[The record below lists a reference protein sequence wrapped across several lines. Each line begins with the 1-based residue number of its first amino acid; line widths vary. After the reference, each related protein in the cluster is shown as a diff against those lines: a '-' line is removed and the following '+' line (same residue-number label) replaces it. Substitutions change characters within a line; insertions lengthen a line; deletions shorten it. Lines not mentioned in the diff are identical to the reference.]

1 MTQTKTLNIAM
12 IEDEPFSRLA
22 LMEIL
27 KKYPYHHKEPELQLI
42 YSDFSLQVVGCI
54 SNTPEL
60 ITLLESNPEIEVLLL
75 DYSLA
80 TGETDENADASLS
93 QDGAGLIKRLLQ
105 LRPALK
111 IIVHTAHKSLAVA
124 RLAWQA
130 GAWGFVQKSS
140 DIQELFFAISYVARG
155 KKFFPIELAAL
166 SQPTEQNTHHTL
178 TGRETEVLRMLLNGL
193 KQKEISVR
201 LNISF
206 KTVSNTKTRAFK
218 KLGLTSNTDF
228 FKYAHEISL

>member
-1 MTQTKTLNIAM
+1 MIETKTLNIAM

-27 KKYPYHHKEPELQLI
+27 KKYPYHYKNPERQLI
-42 YSDFSLQVVGCI
+42 SSTFSLQVTGCV
-54 SNTPEL
+54 SNVPEL
-60 ITLLESNPEIEVLLL
+60 IQLLRNNPEIEVLLL

-80 TGETDENADASLS
+80 SYETGVNISLS
-93 QDGAGLIKRLLQ
+93 QDGAGLIRRLLQ
-105 LRPALK
+105 FRPALK
-111 IIVHTAHKSLAVA
+111 IIVHTAHKSLMVA

-130 GAWGFVQKSS
+130 GAWGFVRKSD
-140 DIQELFFAISYVARG
+140 DIQELFFAISYIARG

-166 SQPTEQNTHHTL
+166 PFSTTQNTQHAL
-178 TGRETEVLRMLLNGL
+178 TERQTEVLRMLLNGV
-193 KQKEISVR
+193 KQKEISTR

-228 FKYAHEISL
+228 FQYAHEISL

>member
-1 MTQTKTLNIAM
+1 MIETKTLKIAL

-27 KKYPYHHKEPELQLI
+27 KTYPYHHRKPDRQLI
-42 YSDFSLQVVGCI
+42 YSAFSLQVAGCV
-54 SNTPEL
+54 SNAPEL
-60 ITLLESNPEIEVLLL
+60 IQLLKNTPEIEVLLL

-80 TGETDENADASLS
+80 DYEKNEDTSQC
-93 QDGAGLIKRLLQ
+93 QDGSALIKRLLQ
-105 LRPALK
+105 LYPALK
-111 IIVHTAHKSLAVA
+111 IIVHTAHKNLMVA

-130 GAWGFVQKSS
+130 GAWGFVQKSN

-155 KKFFPIELAAL
+155 KKFFPIELASLQPAQQPAL
-166 SQPTEQNTHHTL
+166 HALTERQ
-178 TGRETEVLRMLLNGL
+178 TEILRLLLNGV

-201 LNISF
+201 LNLSF

-228 FKYAHEISL
+228 FQYAHELSL

>member
-1 MTQTKTLNIAM
+1 

-27 KKYPYHHKEPELQLI
+27 KKYPYHYKKPERQLI
-42 YSDFSLQVVGCI
+42 SSAFSLHVAGYA
-54 SNTPEL
+54 SNASEL
-60 ITLLESNPEIEVLLL
+60 IQLLKSNPEIEVLLL

-80 TGETDENADASLS
+80 DYEAGTDVSLS

-111 IIVHTAHKSLAVA
+111 IIVHTAHKSLIVA

-130 GAWGFVQKSS
+130 GAWGFVRKSN

-166 SQPTEQNTHHTL
+166 PSSTKDDTQYAL
-178 TGRETEVLRMLLNGL
+178 TVRQTEVLRMLLNGV
-193 KQKEISVR
+193 KQKEISTR

-206 KTVSNTKTRAFK
+206 KTVSNTKIRAFK

-228 FKYAHEISL
+228 FQYAHEISL

>member
-1 MTQTKTLNIAM
+1 MIETKTLNIAM
-12 IEDEPFSRLA
+12 VEDEPFSRLA

-27 KKYPYHHKEPELQLI
+27 KKYPYHYKNPQRQLI
-42 YSDFSLQVVGCI
+42 SSPFSLQVAGCA
-54 SNTPEL
+54 SNAPDL
-60 ITLLESNPEIEVLLL
+60 IQLLKNTPEIEVLLL

-80 TGETDENADASLS
+80 NYEKKMDISLP
-93 QDGAGLIKRLLQ
+93 QDGAELIKYLLQ

-111 IIVHTAHKSLAVA
+111 IIVHTAHKSLMVA

-130 GAWGFVQKSS
+130 GAWGFVRKSN

-166 SQPTEQNTHHTL
+166 PSPTTENAQHAL
-178 TGRETEVLRMLLNGL
+178 TERQTEVLRMLLNGV
-193 KQKEISVR
+193 KQKEISTR

-228 FKYAHEISL
+228 FQYAHEISL

>member
-1 MTQTKTLNIAM
+1 MIETKMLNIAM

-27 KKYPYHHKEPELQLI
+27 KKYPYHHNKPERQLI
-42 YSDFSLQVVGCI
+42 YSAFSLQIAGCV
-54 SNTPEL
+54 SNAPEL
-60 ITLLESNPEIEVLLL
+60 IHLLKNTPAIEVLLL
-75 DYSLA
+75 DYSL
-80 TGETDENADASLS
+80 TDDEKKADTSQP
-93 QDGAGLIKRLLQ
+93 QDGVGLIKRLLQ
-105 LRPALK
+105 LYPTLK
-111 IIVHTAHKSLAVA
+111 IIVHTAHKNLMVA

-130 GAWGFVQKSS
+130 GAWGFVQKSP
-140 DIQELFFAISYVARG
+140 DTQELFFAISYVARG

-166 SQPTEQNTHHTL
+166 PPSTTKNAQHALTERQ
-178 TGRETEVLRMLLNGL
+178 TEVLRMLLNGV
-193 KQKEISVR
+193 KQKEISMH

-228 FKYAHEISL
+228 FHYAHEISL

>member
-1 MTQTKTLNIAM
+1 MTQAKTLRIAM

-27 KKYPYHHKEPELQLI
+27 KKYPYHHKEPQQQLI
-42 YSDFSLQVVGCI
+42 YSDFSLEVIGCV

-60 ITLLESNPEIEVLLL
+60 IELLKNNHEIEVLLL

-80 TGETDENADASLS
+80 ASETDIDTSLP
-93 QDGAGLIKRLLQ
+93 QDGVGLIKRLLQ
-105 LRPALK
+105 LHPTLK

-166 SQPTEQNTHHTL
+166 PQSTQQDAHHAL
-178 TGRETEVLRMLLNGL
+178 SERETEVLRMLLNGM
-193 KQKEISVR
+193 KQNEISVR

>member
-1 MTQTKTLNIAM
+1 MTKTLKIAL

-27 KKYPYHHKEPELQLI
+27 KKYPYHHKEPQLQLI
-42 YSDFSLQVVGCI
+42 YSDFSLQLVGCV

-60 ITLLESNPEIEVLLL
+60 ITLLESAPEIEVLLL

-80 TGETDENADASLS
+80 ASEIDEDASQS
-93 QDGAGLIKRLLQ
+93 QDGVGLIKRLLQ
-105 LRPALK
+105 LHPTLK

-166 SQPTEQNTHHTL
+166 SQATQQNAHHTL
-178 TGRETEVLRMLLNGL
+178 TGRETEVLRMLLNGV

-228 FKYAHEISL
+228 FQYAHELSL

>member
-1 MTQTKTLNIAM
+1 MIETKMLNIAM
-12 IEDEPFSRLA
+12 VEDEPFSRLA

-27 KKYPYHHKEPELQLI
+27 KKYPYHYKNPERQLI
-42 YSDFSLQVVGCI
+42 SSTFSLQVAGCA
-54 SNTPEL
+54 SNTPDL
-60 ITLLESNPEIEVLLL
+60 IQLLKNTPEIEVLLL

-80 TGETDENADASLS
+80 NYETEADISLP
-93 QDGAGLIKRLLQ
+93 QDGAELIKYLLQ
-105 LRPALK
+105 LRPTLK
-111 IIVHTAHKSLAVA
+111 IIVHTAHKSLMVA

-130 GAWGFVQKSS
+130 GAWGFVRKSD

-166 SQPTEQNTHHTL
+166 PFSTTQNTQDAL
-178 TGRETEVLRMLLNGL
+178 TERQTEVLRMLLNGV
-193 KQKEISVR
+193 KQKEISTR

-228 FKYAHEISL
+228 LQYAHEIFL

>member
-1 MTQTKTLNIAM
+1 M

-22 LMEIL
+22 LIEIL
-27 KKYPYHHKEPELQLI
+27 KTYPYHHRKPDRQLI
-42 YSDFSLQVVGCI
+42 YSTFSLQVAGCV
-54 SNTPEL
+54 SNAPEL
-60 ITLLESNPEIEVLLL
+60 IQLLKNTPEIEVLLL

-80 TGETDENADASLS
+80 DYEKNEDTSQC
-93 QDGAGLIKRLLQ
+93 QDGSALIKRLLQ
-105 LRPALK
+105 LHPALK
-111 IIVHTAHKSLAVA
+111 IIVHTAHKNLMVA
-124 RLAWQA
+124 RLAWP
-130 GAWGFVQKSS
+130 GAWGFVQKSN

-155 KKFFPIELAAL
+155 KKFFPIELASLQPAQ
-166 SQPTEQNTHHTL
+166 QPTHHAL
-178 TGRETEVLRMLLNGL
+178 TERQTEILRLLLNGV

-228 FKYAHEISL
+228 FQYAHELSL